1 VETEGLEV
9 PELESVADSVNLDV
23 LLSTEM
29 VELVDGVGADF
40 VDDISVEGVFVS
52 VIDAKIDLLTDH
64 FVNPVAETVGLK
76 VLEPVCVADSVSWDV
91 LLSAD
96 MLELVDG
103 VGADFVEDGSF
114 EVVKTSGCVGV
125 RETLRVLFAETDAE
139 SRIGLLL
146 IVMCCVTVPL
156 VGRDFVGG
164 DGDFVYVTTSVSV
177 FVKRK
182 SVSEGILV
190 AVGERLKMEIV

>member
-1 VETEGLEV
+1 
-9 PELESVADSVNLDV
+9 
-23 LLSTEM
+23 LL
-29 VELVDGVGADF
+29 
-40 VDDISVEGVFVS
+40 I
-52 VIDAKIDLLTDH
+52 DH
-64 FVNPVAETVGLK
+64 FVNPVAETVGLE

-91 LLSAD
+91 LLSAE

-103 VGADFVEDGSF
+103 VGADIVEDGSF
-114 EVVKTSGCVGV
+114 EEVKTSGCVGV

-146 IVMCCVTVPL
+146 IVMCCVTVLL
-156 VGRDFVGG
+156 VERDFVGG

-177 FVKRK
+177 LVKRK

-190 AVGERLKMEIV
+190 AVGERLKIEIV